1 MENATKALIMA
12 GAILIAILL
21 IGVGILILRST
32 SGMEGHVDSVSS
44 AMEVKTFNSQFEQY
58 IGNNI
63 PAVQV
68 KSLIST
74 VKASNARN
82 TSSAN
87 GRVRSVTI
95 KLTGAIG
102 REVSISDI
110 NAPYYNVSIPTS
122 NGYDADG
129 YIQIIT
135 LTANGTGLQRKD

>member
-32 SGMEGHVDSVSS
+32 KGMEGQVDSVSS

-58 IGNNI
+58 VGTNI

-74 VKASNARN
+74 VNASNAQN
-82 TSSAN
+82 SAGSSE
-87 GRVRSVTI
+87 RLRTVT
-95 KLTGAIG
+95 LDGVT
-102 REVSISDI
+102 SISGVT
-110 NAPYYNVSIPTS
+110 ASYYSVIPSYGTS
-122 NGYDADG
+122 G
-129 YIQIIT
+129 YINKIT
-135 LTANGTGLQRKD
+135 ITTNSRV

>member
-32 SGMEGHVDSVSS
+32 NGMEKQVDSVSS

-58 IGNNI
+58 VGTNI

-74 VKASNARN
+74 VNASNAQNSAGSSERPRKVTLDGV
-82 TSSAN
+82 TSISGVTASYYSVIPSYGTSGYINKITITTN
-87 GRVRSVTI
+87 GRV
-95 KLTGAIG
+95 
-102 REVSISDI
+102 
-110 NAPYYNVSIPTS
+110 
-122 NGYDADG
+122 
-129 YIQIIT
+129 
-135 LTANGTGLQRKD
+135 